1 MVEKKGVLIIFKCFL
16 SEIFQ
21 SLISFEFIELN
32 LTLTG
37 ESEKRSERGGW
48 AVLRFCRA
56 NAMQEQYN

>member
-48 AVLRFCRA
+48 AVL
-56 NAMQEQYN
+56 